1 MLNCIIIQGRF
12 KADPELRY
20 THSNT
25 AVCNVT
31 LAVQRSRKD
40 QSGEYPTDW
49 IDCVFFGKAAEH
61 VKTWFGKGDLAIVRG
76 RLESRDWEDKNGN
89 KRRSWEVQ
97 AESIDFCGGKKD
109 KAKPNTAPEA
119 ERYTYPE
126 KEPDGD
132 FQDLP
137 DDDSDIPF

>member
-40 QSGEYPTDW
+40 QSSEYPTDW
-49 IDCVFFGKAAEH
+49 IDCVFFGKTAEH
-61 VKTWFGKGDLAIVRG
+61 VKTWFGKGDLAVVRG
-76 RLESRDWEDKNGN
+76 RLESRDWEDRNGN
-89 KRRSWEVQ
+89 RRQSWEVQ

-109 KAKPNTAPEA
+109 KAKPAAEPEGDFISA
-119 ERYTYPE
+119 DDD
-126 KEPDGD
+126 DGD
-132 FQDLP
+132 V
-137 DDDSDIPF
+137 PF

>member
-20 THSNT
+20 TQSNT
-25 AVCNVT
+25 AVCSAT

-40 QSGEYPTDW
+40 QDGDYPVDW
-49 IDCVFFGKAAEH
+49 IDRAFRGKTAEH
-61 VKTWFGKGDLAIVRG
+61 VKNWFHKGELAVVRG

-97 AESIDFCGGKKD
+97 AESIDFCGKSEGQKN
-109 KAKPNTAPEA
+109 KAMDVEPE
-119 ERYTYPE
+119 
-126 KEPDGD
+126 GD
-132 FQDLP
+132 FYGP
-137 DDDSDIPF
+137 EDDSDCPF

>member
-20 THSNT
+20 TQSNT
-25 AVCNVT
+25 AVCSAT

-40 QSGEYPTDW
+40 QSGDYPVDW
-49 IDCVFFGKAAEH
+49 IDCVFWGKTAEH
-61 VKTWFGKGDLAIVRG
+61 VKNWFHKGELAVVRG

-97 AESIDFCGGKKD
+97 AESIDFCGKSDGQKK
-109 KAKPNTAPEA
+109 NAPSA
-119 ERYTYPE
+119 
-126 KEPDGD
+126 EPDGD
-132 FQDLP
+132 FYGP
-137 DDDSDIPF
+137 EDDSDCQF

>member
-20 THSNT
+20 TQSNT
-25 AVCNVT
+25 AVCSAT

-40 QSGEYPTDW
+40 QSGDYPVDW
-49 IDCVFFGKAAEH
+49 IDCVFWGKTSEH
-61 VKTWFGKGDLAIVRG
+61 VKNWFHKGELAVVRG

-97 AESIDFCGGKKD
+97 AESIDFCGKSDVQKN
-109 KAKPNTAPEA
+109 KAMDVEPE
-119 ERYTYPE
+119 
-126 KEPDGD
+126 GD
-132 FQDLP
+132 FYGP
-137 DDDSDIPF
+137 EDDSDCPL

>member
-49 IDCVFFGKAAEH
+49 IDCVFFGKTAEH
-61 VKTWFGKGDLAIVRG
+61 VKTWFGKGDLAVVRG

-97 AESIDFCGGKKD
+97 AESIDFCGKKD
-109 KAKPNTAPEA
+109 KVKPNTSPAAEPE
-119 ERYTYPE
+119 
-126 KEPDGD
+126 GD
-132 FQDLP
+132 FYGAD